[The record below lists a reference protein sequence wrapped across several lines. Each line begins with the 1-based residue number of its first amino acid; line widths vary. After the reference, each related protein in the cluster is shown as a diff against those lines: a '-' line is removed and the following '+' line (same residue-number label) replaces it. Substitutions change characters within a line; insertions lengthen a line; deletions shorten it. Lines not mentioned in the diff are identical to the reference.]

1 MKPVRGML
9 LAAIFLYAQLPL
21 SGVYA
26 DCDAGAK
33 RSTPTAGFE
42 YSAGGAVVRHKK
54 TGLEWQRCPEGM
66 TFVAGRAADRSRDTC
81 SGTAGTFNQVLAG
94 QLMASV
100 NTGAGRDGK
109 TDWRL
114 PTLDELSSIV
124 EDACQMPAINPEVF
138 PDTPV
143 TWFWAAAPK
152 TLPSGGTAWGVGFGM
167 GGYYVG
173 NNNYGAVRLVRG
185 QNISRKG

>member
-1 MKPVRGML
+1 MKPIRGMSSIL
-9 LAAIFLYAQLPL
+9 LFLCAQLPL
-21 SGVYA
+21 AAVFA

-42 YSAGGAVVRHKK
+42 FLAGGAVVRNAK

-66 TFVAGRAADRSRDTC
+66 RFVAGKSGDPSQDSC
-81 SGTAGTFNQVLAG
+81 SGAAGTFNQAAAR
-94 QLMASV
+94 QLLVTV
-100 NTGAGRDGK
+100 NAGAGRDGK

-124 EDACQMPAINPEVF
+124 EDACQMPAINREVF

-143 TWFWAAAPK
+143 TWFWVAAPK
-152 TLPSGGTAWGVGFGM
+152 TLPSGGTVWGVGFGM

-185 QNISRKG
+185 QSILMKG